1 MRKYLFLVFVLIG
14 CSSSEVVKTGKN
26 LETKNEKYL
35 LLKGANLYSLGRKGE
50 VLEIYEEILKIN
62 SKNSIALREK
72 AIIEGQLGNITQAE
86 QDLTNALL
94 LNPKDYLT
102 LKNLSYLNFEKRNYS
117 KSSKYL
123 KSVPKDFMDDQDYF
137 ILGYIEFLNGNY
149 LNSLK
154 YYENIEDDEIFN
166 NSLFF
171 DSYLNNLE
179 RIDNLKKDS
188 YLKIEDKIKYS
199 KVNTIKLSNFYSLL
213 LRKDEYSERVLKNYL
228 VYNEIDRDIVEKL
241 ISIYYKNGNKIKEKE
256 ALNLI
261 LN

>member
-50 VLEIYEEILKIN
+50 ALEVYEEILKIN

-72 AIIEGQLGNITQAE
+72 AIIEGQLGNIAQAE

>member
-1 MRKYLFLVFVLIG
+1 MWKYLFLVFVLIG
-14 CSSSEVVKTGKN
+14 CSNSEVVKTTKN

-35 LLKGANLYSLGRKGE
+35 LLKGANLYSLGRKSE
-50 VLEIYEEILKIN
+50 ALEIYEEILKVN

-72 AIIEGQLGNITQAE
+72 AIIEGQLGNIVQAE
-86 QDLTNALL
+86 KDLNNALAI
-94 LNPKDYLT
+94 NPKDNLT
-102 LKNLSYLNFEKRNYS
+102 LKNLGYLNFEKRDYS

-123 KSVPKDFMDDQDYF
+123 KSVSKDFMNDQDYF

-154 YYENIEDDEIFN
+154 YYEYVEDDEIFN

-171 DSYLNNLE
+171 DSYLNNLKK
-179 RIDNLKKDS
+179 IDSLKKDS
-188 YLKIEDKIKYS
+188 YLKIENKIKYN
-199 KVNTIKLSNFYSLL
+199 KINTIKLSNFYSLSL
-213 LRKDEYSERVLKNYL
+213 NKDDYSERVLKNYL
-228 VYNEIDRDIVEKL
+228 TYNDIDKDVVEKL
-241 ISIYYKNGNKIKEKE
+241 INIYYRNGDKVKEKE